1 MNIPFVDLAGLHA
14 PLQPTILR
22 AAEDLLSSGVL
33 MGGEAVT
40 NFETAFARYLEVSHC
55 VSCANGT
62 DALEIILRALDIG
75 EKDEVIVSANGWMSA
90 AEAVRLVGA
99 VPVFVDSHPMTYAIN
114 SELVEAH
121 ITNRTRAI
129 IPIHLYGFA
138 TDLFP
143 IVELAHARGIKV
155 IEDCAQAHGAAIG
168 NRKAGSLGDAAAFS
182 FYPTKNL
189 GALGDGGAMLTND
202 ETLADAMRSIAN
214 HGQLIRDK
222 PLRLGRNSRM
232 DALQAKVLSIK
243 LPYLDRWNQ
252 QRRRLAERYQQQ
264 LVDTAAILPLLPDD
278 EQRHVHHLHVVRV
291 PDRDR
296 VRQQLAAEGI
306 TTQIHYPYP
315 VPTLAPFRSLPSAQD
330 AYPVATRQAGELL
343 SLPLHPI
350 MSPESVDYVCGALK
364 KALERL

>member
-1 MNIPFVDLAGLHA
+1 MNIPFVDLAALHA
-14 PLQPTILR
+14 PFQPAILR
-22 AAEDLLSSGVL
+22 ATEDLLSSGLL

-40 NFETAFARYLEVSHC
+40 NFETAFARYLGVSHC
-55 VSCANGT
+55 ICCANGT

-75 EKDEVIVSANGWMSA
+75 EEDEVIVSANGWMSA

-99 VPVFVDSHPMTYAIN
+99 TPVFVDSHPLTYTIDPD
-114 SELVEAH
+114 LVEAR
-121 ITNRTRAI
+121 ITKRTRAI

-138 TDLFP
+138 ADLSP
-143 IVELAHARGIKV
+143 IVELAHARGIKI

-168 NRKAGSLGDAAAFS
+168 NRKVGSLGDAAAFS

-202 ETLADAMRSIAN
+202 KALADAMRSIAN
-214 HGQLIRDK
+214 HGQLIRDQ

-232 DALQAKVLSIK
+232 DALQAALLSIK
-243 LPYLDRWNQ
+243 LPHLDQWNR
-252 QRRRLAERYQQQ
+252 QRKMLAERYRQQ
-264 LVDTAAILPLLPDD
+264 LTDTSAILPIIPDD
-278 EQRHVHHLHVVRV
+278 EQRHVHHLYVVRV
-291 PDRDR
+291 PGRDI

-330 AYPVATRQAGELL
+330 TYPVATRQASELL
-343 SLPLHPI
+343 SLPMHPT
-350 MSPESVDYVCGALK
+350 MSPESVDYVCHTLK
-364 KALERL
+364 NVLGRL